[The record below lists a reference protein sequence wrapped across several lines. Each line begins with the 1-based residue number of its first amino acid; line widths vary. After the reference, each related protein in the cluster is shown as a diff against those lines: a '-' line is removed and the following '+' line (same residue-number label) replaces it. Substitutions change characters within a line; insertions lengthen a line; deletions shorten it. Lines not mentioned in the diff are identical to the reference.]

1 MQLSRRLGT
10 VLTALAALVVPLLT
24 GTSTAHATT
33 PLIYAVLGD
42 STAAG
47 VGTGTGPQGSA
58 VFNAS
63 NPSDCK
69 RSTIAYGPLWAAA
82 HSSTYSLPAGQ
93 MLACSGAH
101 TDGQAGAFGKT
112 STASLNVSDEIALLD
127 PTTRLV
133 SLAVGA
139 NDAGFMTLVEAC
151 AYNLGNCSSDVAT
164 AEAFG
169 TSTLIA
175 RLESTYQAIHAKAPQ
190 AKLVVMGYP
199 LPYQLN
205 GNCILGGDTNRI
217 QMNNASNFLDDQV
230 IKVAVNAVGS
240 FATFADPRPA
250 FTGHG
255 ICSSTP
261 WINSATD
268 DLEGVFHPNY
278 LGHQYGYLPTL
289 TAVTG

>member
-1 MQLSRRLGT
+1 MQLSRPLVT
-10 VLTALAALVVPLLT
+10 LTAGLAALIAPLCVQTLPAQA
-24 GTSTAHATT
+24 STPA
-33 PLIYAVLGD
+33 IYAVLGD

-63 NPSDCK
+63 NPADCK

-82 HSSTYSLPAGQ
+82 HSATYTLPAGQ

-112 STASLNVSDEIALLD
+112 SSASLNVSDEIALLD
-127 PTTRLV
+127 PATTLV

-139 NDAGFMTLVEAC
+139 NDAGFMTLVQAC
-151 AYNLGNCSSDVAT
+151 AYNLGNCSGDVAT

-169 TSTLIA
+169 SSTLIG
-175 RLESTYQAIHAKAPQ
+175 RLKSTYLAIHAKAPQ

-205 GNCILGGDTNRI
+205 GNCILGSDTNRV
-217 QMNNASNFLDDQV
+217 QMINASNFLDDQV
-230 IKVAVNAVGS
+230 IKAAVNAVGS

-250 FTGHG
+250 FAGHG